1 MDTATPARLS
11 LSEVQA
17 ATQDL
22 RRLLRDLG
30 AEEDF
35 LNRVV
40 PRHDIEGR
48 AYVQV
53 PPLPVALVQH
63 LVRLLPEAVR

>member
-1 MDTATPARLS
+1 MDTATPAHLP

-17 ATQDL
+17 ATKDL

-30 AEEDF
+30 AEGDF
-35 LNRVV
+35 LGRIV

-48 AYVQV
+48 AYVHA

-63 LVRLLPEAVR
+63 LVRLLPEASR